1 MMAGP
6 VSDTIG
12 HSNGD
17 GELVRVSGEASKALQ
32 VDKRSTDKSGSGK
45 GKRRT

>member
-12 HSNGD
+12 HSD
-17 GELVRVSGEASKALQ
+17 ELGRDRQGFARRVEARSKQEVAL
-32 VDKRSTDKSGSGK
+32 
-45 GKRRT
+45 RRAKKAG